1 MPLLDGNP
9 KKMLSLFAEEED
21 GTIRTLMEVGGNR
34 DQFIRVLDDH
44 REECEKEG
52 DYHEAKVPPRKSTQ
66 GN

>member
-1 MPLLDGNP
+1 MVLCVT
-9 KKMLSLFAEEED
+9 EEED

-52 DYHEAKVPPRKSTQ
+52 DYHEAKVPTAAAAQ
-66 GN
+66 GGA

>member
-1 MPLLDGNP
+1 MSQN
-9 KKMLSLFAEEED
+9 MMQEEED

-52 DYHEAKVPPRKSTQ
+52 DYHEAKAFVIFYTRASIHVKW
-66 GN
+66 